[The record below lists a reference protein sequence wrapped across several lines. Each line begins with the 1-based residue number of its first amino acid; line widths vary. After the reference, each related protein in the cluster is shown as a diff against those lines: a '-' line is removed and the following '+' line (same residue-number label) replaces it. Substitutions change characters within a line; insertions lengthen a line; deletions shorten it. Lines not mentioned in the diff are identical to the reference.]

1 MEIIV
6 GKTSGFCNGVKFTIN
21 KANEMIKKH
30 KKLYCL
36 GQIVH
41 NENVI
46 KDLENKGMITINN
59 IDECPNNS
67 KLIIR
72 AHGERKEIYE
82 ISKKRNIE
90 LIDLTCGKIKV
101 IRKKIR
107 EKNSNHFIVI
117 IGKKN
122 HPEIIGVQSFSGNNS
137 FVVEKESDIDDCVK
151 SIEKTKLNKVYI
163 ISQTTFNSNEFDNLT
178 NILTTK
184 LNKEIIIDKTIC
196 PATSNRQKET
206 DELSKKVDV
215 MIIVGGKN
223 SSNTKELEIISTKNC
238 GKVYLIQDYSDLK
251 KIKIDSKSKVGIMAG
266 ASTPDIVVEE
276 IIKYL
281 EGENMKELYNQIEN
295 YKPLTEKEKEDKE
308 VILNFMKNNDNCL
321 LRDNKIAHFTASG
334 WIVNKKR
341 DKVLMI
347 YHNIYD
353 SWAWVGGHA
362 DGDSD
367 LLHVVKKEI
376 EEETG
381 ITKLK
386 QLYDGIYGI
395 NIVTVEAH
403 KKRGKQ
409 VNAHLHFDLEYLF
422 EADENDKLTIKEDE
436 NSNVGW
442 IPLEEVNDYTT
453 EEKMKPIY
461 KYLNDKLKKIK

>member
-1 MEIIV
+1 
-6 GKTSGFCNGVKFTIN
+6 
-21 KANEMIKKH
+21 
-30 KKLYCL
+30 
-36 GQIVH
+36 
-41 NENVI
+41 
-46 KDLENKGMITINN
+46 
-59 IDECPNNS
+59 
-67 KLIIR
+67 
-72 AHGERKEIYE
+72 
-82 ISKKRNIE
+82 
-90 LIDLTCGKIKV
+90 
-101 IRKKIR
+101 
-107 EKNSNHFIVI
+107 
-117 IGKKN
+117 
-122 HPEIIGVQSFSGNNS
+122 
-137 FVVEKESDIDDCVK
+137 
-151 SIEKTKLNKVYI
+151 
-163 ISQTTFNSNEFDNLT
+163 
-178 NILTTK
+178 
-184 LNKEIIIDKTIC
+184 
-196 PATSNRQKET
+196 
-206 DELSKKVDV
+206 
-215 MIIVGGKN
+215 
-223 SSNTKELEIISTKNC
+223 
-238 GKVYLIQDYSDLK
+238 
-251 KIKIDSKSKVGIMAG
+251 MAG

-442 IPLEEVNDYTT
+442 VPLEEVNDYTT

-461 KYLNDKLKKIK
+461 KYLNDKLKKLNKK